1 MAGFDSF
8 KKVRT
13 IEANFI
19 DHGLSSLSAACKEK
33 GYQVGLID
41 LRALKGWEHFRQKVQ
56 QDDADLYG
64 ITSWSL
70 HYRDACECV
79 RIIKESVPHKPVIW
93 GGVHATLNTPQL
105 LSNSS
110 IDYIITGEGEI
121 TFLVLLESLSD
132 GSKPPRCVAGERP
145 DLDRIPWAD
154 RDLFDCSGELET
166 PMVPDLPIPFVTTNV
181 GRGCPFKCNFCQ
193 PAERTV
199 FGNKVRIRSPRNV
212 VDELLYLEERFHF
225 NSFMAHDDLFFLSPR
240 WMMEFCDVHESSGLQ
255 KPFICQVRADLM
267 CKFEPVVRRMAEV
280 GFAWAMIGFES
291 GGQRI
296 LDLFE
301 KGTTVEQNLK
311 AAKICRKYGIKVWA
325 NYMFGAPS
333 ETKSEVMDTVRMIW
347 EIEPDHHSPSFFTP
361 TPGSGMADFCEDN
374 DLTVVGDDSSSCRTP
389 IERKIKGV
397 DYDFLEKAIRMAQEG
412 NPKTARGLVKRA
424 RRVIN
429 GFVKHTWG
437 NIPLCPTSG

>member
-1 MAGFDSF
+1 MTGFDSF

-33 GYQVGLID
+33 GYEVGLID
-41 LRALKGWEHFRQKVQ
+41 LRALKGWEHFRREVQ
-56 QDDADLYG
+56 QDNADIYG
-64 ITSWSL
+64 ITAWSL
-70 HYRDACECV
+70 HYRDACQCV
-79 RIIKESVPHKPVIW
+79 RIIKELVPDKPVIW

-105 LSNSS
+105 LSNPN
-110 IDYIITGEGEI
+110 IDHIITGEGEI
-121 TFLVLLESLSD
+121 TFLTLVESL
-132 GSKPPRCVAGERP
+132 GEGRKFPRCVAGERP
-145 DLDRIPWAD
+145 DLDRIPWVD

-166 PMVPDLPIPFVTTNV
+166 PMIPDLPTPFVTTNA

-212 VDELLYLEERFHF
+212 VDELLYLMERFHF

-240 WMMEFCDVHESSGLQ
+240 WMREFCDVYEASGLH
-255 KPFICQVRADLM
+255 KPFICQVRADLI

-280 GFAWAMIGFES
+280 GFVWAMIGFES
-291 GGQRI
+291 GNQRI

-301 KGTTVEQNLK
+301 KGTTVEQNLE
-311 AAKICRKYGIKVWA
+311 AARICRKHGIKVWA

-361 TPGSGMADFCEDN
+361 TPGSGMADFCDYN
-374 DLTVVGDDSSSCRTP
+374 DLSFVGGDSSCCRTP
-389 IERKIKGV
+389 IEKKIKGV
-397 DYDFLEKAIRMAQEG
+397 DYAFLEKAIQMAQEG
-412 NPKTARGLVKRA
+412 NPRTRRGVLKRA
-424 RRVIN
+424 RQVID

-437 NIPLCPTSG
+437 NIPLHRTFS